1 VADYL
6 RYGLIALGCCLLL
19 GGASFFALKRWLPKP
34 GDRMGIAL
42 PAMLLALAG
51 ALLIPPALV
60 VLRGDSVLPAWTAV
74 LLFVVLALALP
85 SFWRSVLNHLPAS
98 AGGEPADMFAAETVE
113 TYSATDAA
121 APFGVAHHDM
131 ASDRTLADSA
141 PEAPEGAGNL
151 LADIAR
157 SRADHTRAD
166 QTREELT
173 QLPDDTAFGAVVE
186 LLPTEH
192 RAQSEM
198 SYAEPPVSPPEP
210 LISLVP
216 EPVPPGIPF
225 LRLLDKAWEERACG
239 RPVQAASWFL
249 ACLSRNATP
258 QPLRHEILTDL
269 CALLKE
275 HHYERE
281 ALALL
286 DADLVAGC
294 APELRR
300 QIAREL
306 TLSMESADR
315 N

>member
-1 VADYL
+1 MADYL

-34 GDRMGIAL
+34 GDRLGIAL

-74 LLFVVLALALP
+74 LLFVVLALVLP
-85 SFWRSVLNHLPAS
+85 SFWRSVLNRLPAS
-98 AGGEPADMFAAETVE
+98 AGGEPADMFAADAVEDFSGTETTVP
-113 TYSATDAA
+113 S
-121 APFGVAHHDM
+121 GVAHHDM
-131 ASDRTLADSA
+131 ASDSTLADSA
-141 PEAPEGAGNL
+141 HEAPEAPGNL

-157 SRADHTRAD
+157 SRAD
-166 QTREELT
+166 QTRGELT

-198 SYAEPPVSPPEP
+198 SFAEPPVSPPEP

-249 ACLSRNATP
+249 ACLSRSATP

-306 TLSMESADR
+306 TLSMESTDR